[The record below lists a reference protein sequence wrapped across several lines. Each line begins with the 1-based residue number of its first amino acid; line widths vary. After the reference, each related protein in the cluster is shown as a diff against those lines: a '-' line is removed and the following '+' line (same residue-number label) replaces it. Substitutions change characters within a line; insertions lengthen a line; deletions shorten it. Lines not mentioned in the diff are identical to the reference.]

1 MSLRSGK
8 QVPKLM
14 SAGVF
19 YIGFAPNNPL
29 PPNPPDNDGDDDG
42 LSRGALAG
50 IIIACVVVAVIIIGV
65 SVYCVRR

>member
-8 QVPKLM
+8 QVSKLM

-29 PPNPPDNDGDDDG
+29 PPNPPDNDDDDG